1 MIRKT
6 GGRLCRG
13 GRAQTMELARVL
25 FCPGF
30 LSVGTY
36 AKAGAFHSRDKAM
49 QGKVGLFDLLG

>member
-1 MIRKT
+1 
-6 GGRLCRG
+6 
-13 GRAQTMELARVL
+13 MELARVL